1 MEGEEV
7 YARNFRHSPPWVAG
21 KIIKATGL
29 SFKIKL
35 RDGRIIR
42 RHQDHI
48 RKLKDT
54 NAPVGDPSCPS
65 DGFADTLDLDRTNTP
80 NESLPAVEPDPPRR
94 NPPRDRH
101 PPHRYCPD
109 DYRS

>member
-1 MEGEEV
+1 MEYKQQLQKFSHDSHASNRFFVEGEDV
-7 YARNFRHSPPWVAG
+7 YVRNFKDSPPWVAG
-21 KIIKATGL
+21 RIIKSTGL

-54 NAPVGDPSCPS
+54 VPM
-65 DGFADTLDLDRTNTP
+65 
-80 NESLPAVEPDPPRR
+80 
-94 NPPRDRH
+94 H
-101 PPHRYCPD
+101 Q
-109 DYRS
+109 